1 MGRPA
6 ADLLQS
12 LHEGRGAKRLSRNEG
27 IDYPFY
33 SFGVSFA
40 RHADMLQ
47 SLHEG
52 DGVITFTL
60 KIENGMRCLRAT
72 VTANMP
78 EWLHEAGRVTYGTFL
93 AKGNVADF
101 WQALHG
107 GRRARRYAPEA
118 A

>member
-40 RHADMLQ
+40 RHADMP
-47 SLHEG
+47 G
-52 DGVITFTL
+52 W
-60 KIENGMRCLRAT
+60 LR
-72 VTANMP
+72 
-78 EWLHEAGRVTYGTFL
+78 EAGRVTYRTFL

-101 WQALHG
+101 GKPCMVDDVQGDLLPKLHEAEG
-107 GRRARRYAPEA
+107 AQRLQRGR
-118 A
+118 

>member
-1 MGRPA
+1 M
-6 ADLLQS
+6 
-12 LHEGRGAKRLSRNEG
+12 
-27 IDYPFY
+27 
-33 SFGVSFA
+33 SFA

-60 KIENGMRCLRAT
+60 KNENGVRCLRAT
-72 VTANMP
+72 DTANMP
-78 EWLHEAGRVTYGTFL
+78 GWLREAGRVTYGIFL
-93 AKGNVADF
+93 AKGNMADF

-107 GRRARRYAPEA
+107 GQRARRSAPEA